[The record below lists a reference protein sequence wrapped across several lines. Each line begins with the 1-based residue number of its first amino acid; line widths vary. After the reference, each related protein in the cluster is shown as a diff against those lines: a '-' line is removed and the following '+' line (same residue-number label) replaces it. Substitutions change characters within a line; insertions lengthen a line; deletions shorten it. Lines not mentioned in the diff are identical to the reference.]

1 MFSKLSIC
9 VFSVW
14 EILRKKTNQKKGK
27 QRKISLKRQSVIV
40 RRRRCCILW
49 SKSGKVKGVKNYIR
63 KVFVARFVFI
73 RTGYLW
79 KISSRRKK
87 EISFK
92 IQFLLHA
99 HGRLIKQEIFERNG
113 RKKILFS
120 LCFVIPH
127 YTTNNTRLHMTYT
140 QLAHIHTHTLV
151 HIYIEIAEKSLKCQ
165 HHQYLHTSSLSSTSL
180 PPPTTLFKSTKQTA
194 RGQPSYKKIWS
205 LAPVF

>member
-14 EILRKKTNQKKGK
+14 EILRKKNQSKKGK

-127 YTTNNTRLHMTYT
+127 YTTNNTATHDIHSART
-140 QLAHIHTHTLV
+140 HTHTYSRA
-151 HIYIEIAEKSLKCQ
+151 YIHWNCWKSLKCQ

-180 PPPTTLFKSTKQTA
+180 PSPTTLFKSTKQTA
-194 RGQPSYKKIWS
+194 RGQPSYQKTWS